1 MSTIVAHGGMSY
13 SNNYDVEWM
22 FPTINNQNSSLADK
36 LNEFGFGLQSGG
48 TQGFGDQEGF
58 AGGLNF
64 GGDAGAKGT
73 VIKYFCEEAQLPNIS
88 AMTGQTTGRLLGEGQ
103 VNYAHTRLYTDFQLG
118 WICDADLTPLKFLN
132 LWYGHI
138 FGEYNI
144 AGKDID
150 PLNLTSENLSSVK
163 AQAAGGNNILSD
175 RTVRLNYPDEY
186 MAKCVITKT
195 EKGSNASNERASMAY
210 TLLDCFPYAIDA
222 VPLSAGTSQ
231 ATKVTANF
239 YYSKHT
245 ITYNKIQGI
254 KPSAK
259 KFNNPIANN

>member
-1 MSTIVAHGGMSY
+1 MQTIVAHGGMSY
-13 SNNYDVEWM
+13 SNNYDVEWV
-22 FPTINNQNSSLADK
+22 FPNVKVEGETSLVDK
-36 LNEFGFGLQSGG
+36 LNDFNFGLKLGG
-48 TQGFGDQEGF
+48 STSKVGDQEGIV
-58 AGGLNF
+58 GGNIM
-64 GGDAGAKGT
+64 GNGVQSKGM

-138 FGEYNI
+138 FGEYNT
-144 AGKDID
+144 AGSKIS
-150 PLNLTSENLSSVK
+150 PVNEKALNLSSIK
-163 AQAAGGNNILSD
+163 DRAGEGNNILSE
-175 RTVRLNYPDEY
+175 RTIRLNYPEEY
-186 MAKCVITKT
+186 MARCMITKT
-195 EKGSNASNERASMAY
+195 EKGRSASNSRAAMSY

-222 VPLSAGTSQ
+222 VPLSAGASQ

-245 ITYNKIQGI
+245 ITYNNIQNYSG
-254 KPSAK
+254 
-259 KFNNPIANN
+259 

>member
-1 MSTIVAHGGMSY
+1 MIIAHGGMSY
-13 SNNYDVEWM
+13 SNNYDVEWV
-22 FPTINNQNSSLADK
+22 FPTVGNETTSLIDK
-36 LNEFGFGLQSGG
+36 LNDFGFNLSSGG
-48 TQGFGDQEGF
+48 STTGVGDQEGLASGF
-58 AGGLNF
+58 NLTSGVS
-64 GGDAGAKGT
+64 DKGM

-138 FGEYNI
+138 FKEYDTGGNEI
-144 AGKDID
+144 KPIGGS
-150 PLNLTSENLSSVK
+150 NLKLSSQK
-163 AQAAGGNNILSD
+163 DRAAEGNNILSE
-175 RTVRLNYPDEY
+175 RTVRLNYPDQY
-186 MAKCVITKT
+186 MAKCIITKT
-195 EKGSNASNERASMAY
+195 EKGVNASNSRAAMTY

-231 ATKVTANF
+231 TTKVTANF

-245 ITYNKIQGI
+245 ITYNNISKYSG
-254 KPSAK
+254 
-259 KFNNPIANN
+259 

>member
-1 MSTIVAHGGMSY
+1 MCIR
-13 SNNYDVEWM
+13 D
-22 FPTINNQNSSLADK
+22 
-36 LNEFGFGLQSGG
+36 
-48 TQGFGDQEGF
+48 
-58 AGGLNF
+58 
-64 GGDAGAKGT
+64 
-73 VIKYFCEEAQLPNIS
+73 
-88 AMTGQTTGRLLGEGQ
+88 
-103 VNYAHTRLYTDFQLG
+103 RLYTDFQLG

-138 FGEYNI
+138 FGELDVK
-144 AGKDID
+144 GKEID
-150 PLNLTSENLSSVK
+150 PLNLTSQNLSTVK

-186 MAKCVITKT
+186 MAKCIITKT
-195 EKGSNASNERASMAY
+195 EKGSNASNERASMSY

-259 KFNNPIANN
+259 KFNNPIAN

>member
-1 MSTIVAHGGMSY
+1 MQTIVAHGGMSY
-13 SNNYDVEWM
+13 SNNYDVEWV
-22 FPTINNQNSSLADK
+22 FPNVTSVDDSGKKIPSLVEK
-36 LNEFGFGLQSGG
+36 LNKFNFGLEMGG
-48 TQGFGDQEGF
+48 STSKVGDQEGLT
-58 AGGLNF
+58 AGNIMGN
-64 GGDAGAKGT
+64 GVQSKGM

-138 FGEYNI
+138 FGEYNT
-144 AGKDID
+144 AGSVIN
-150 PLNLTSENLSSVK
+150 PRNEQRLNLSSIK
-163 AQAAGGNNILSD
+163 DRAAEGDNILSE
-175 RTVRLNYPDEY
+175 RTVRLNYPEEY
-186 MAKCVITKT
+186 MAKCLITKT
-195 EKGSNASNERASMAY
+195 EKGKSASNSRAAMSY

-222 VPLSAGTSQ
+222 VPLSAGASQ

-245 ITYNKIQGI
+245 ITYNNIQNYSG
-254 KPSAK
+254 
-259 KFNNPIANN
+259 

>member
-1 MSTIVAHGGMSY
+1 MNTIVAHGGISY

-22 FPTINNQNSSLADK
+22 FPTVNNETTSLVKK
-36 LNEFGFGLQSGG
+36 LNDFGFNLKSGG
-48 TQGFGDQEGF
+48 TTGVGDQEGLS
-58 AGGLNF
+58 GGLNF
-64 GGDAGAKGT
+64 GGSVSDKGM
-73 VIKYFCEEAQLPNIS
+73 VIKYFCEEAQLPNVS

-138 FGEYNI
+138 FGEYDTVNNPI
-144 AGKDID
+144 NPSTTTNSK
-150 PLNLTSENLSSVK
+150 LSSVK
-163 AQAAGGNNILSD
+163 DAAAEGNAILSE
-175 RTVRLNYPDEY
+175 RTIRLNYPEEY
-186 MAKCVITKT
+186 MAKCIITKT
-195 EKGSNASNERASMAY
+195 EKGSNASNERAAMSY

-245 ITYNKIQGI
+245 ITYNNIQNY
-254 KPSAK
+254 PQSAK
-259 KFNNPIANN
+259 TFNNPLPQQ

>member
-1 MSTIVAHGGMSY
+1 MINAHGGISY

-22 FPTINNQNSSLADK
+22 FPTVNNKDSSLVTK
-36 LNEFGFGLQSGG
+36 LNTFGFNLKSGG
-48 TQGFGDQEGF
+48 TSGIGDQEGLV
-58 AGGLNF
+58 GGSNF
-64 GGDAGAKGT
+64 GGSVSDKGI
-73 VIKYFCEEAQLPNIS
+73 VIKYFCEEAQLPNVS
-88 AMTGQTTGRLLGEGQ
+88 AMTGQTNGRYLGEGA

-138 FGEYNI
+138 FGEYDVQNKI
-144 AGKDID
+144 IN
-150 PLNLTSENLSSVK
+150 PSTSTNAKLSSVK
-163 AQAAGGNNILSD
+163 DSAAEGNAILSE
-175 RTVRLNYPDEY
+175 RSIRLNYPEEY
-186 MAKCVITKT
+186 MAKCIITKT
-195 EKGSNASNERASMAY
+195 EKGSNASNERAAMSY

-245 ITYNKIQGI
+245 ITYNNIQNY
-254 KPSAK
+254 PQNPK
-259 KFNNPIANN
+259 KFDNLLPL